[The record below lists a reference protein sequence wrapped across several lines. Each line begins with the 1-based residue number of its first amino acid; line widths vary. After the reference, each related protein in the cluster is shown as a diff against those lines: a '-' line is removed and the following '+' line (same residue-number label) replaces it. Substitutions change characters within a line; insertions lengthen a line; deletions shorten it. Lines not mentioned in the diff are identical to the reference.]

1 MADGARGVPL
11 HTRILGGM
19 VLGVVVGLLANLA
32 APTVGDLGGW
42 TGTLDRTFA
51 LVGDLFLRALKLI
64 AVPIV
69 LFSLIL
75 GAASLDDVRKLS
87 RIGTRTVAIYL
98 TTTAAAVSIGLALA
112 NLTRPGAF
120 LGADLR
126 DRLAAEGAA
135 GVGARIE
142 KAGGVS
148 TDLWSAVRNLVPENP
163 FAALATAEMLQVV
176 IVAMLVGLMLVRIPK
191 EKSEPVLRVVD
202 GLNEVVLE
210 LVQVVMRAAPVAVF
224 CLVARVVAQMGIDVL
239 GALAVYALT
248 VVTGLAIVLFVVY
261 GGLLRLLTPVG
272 MGTFLRAIAP
282 AQLLAFSSSSSNATL
297 PLTMRCVRENLGVDD
312 EVASFVLPLGST
324 VNMDGTA
331 LYQGV
336 ATLFIAQLYGIDLT
350 WTDQATVVVTA
361 TLASIGTAGV
371 PGVGLVML
379 VMVLQSIGIPQ
390 EAMAGGLAIIFGID
404 RILDMC
410 RTVINITGDCMVA
423 VVIGHLE
430 GGLRPPGSEA

>member
-1 MADGARGVPL
+1 MPL
-11 HTRILGGM
+11 HGRILAGM
-19 VLGVVVGLLANLA
+19 LLGVVVGLAANLA
-32 APTVGDLGGW
+32 APTLGELGGW
-42 TGTLDRTFA
+42 TGTLDRA
-51 LVGDLFLRALKLI
+51 LGLVGDLFLRALKLI

-69 LFSLIL
+69 LFSLVL

-87 RIGTRTVAIYL
+87 RIGSRTIAIYL

-112 NLTRPGAF
+112 NVTQPGTH

-126 DRLAAEGAA
+126 DRLAAEGAE
-135 GVGARIE
+135 GVGERIA
-142 KAGGVS
+142 KTGTPT

-163 FAALATAEMLQVV
+163 FAALAQADMLQVV
-176 IVAMLVGLMLVRIPK
+176 IVALLVGLMLVRIPQ
-191 EKSEPVLRVVD
+191 EKAEPVLRVVD

-210 LVQVVMRAAPVAVF
+210 LVQVVMRAAPLAVF
-224 CLVARVVAQMGIDVL
+224 CLVARVVAQMGVDVL

-248 VVTGLAIVLFVVY
+248 VVGGLAIVMLGVY
-261 GGLLRLLTPVG
+261 AGLLRLLTPVSVSA
-272 MGTFLRAIAP
+272 FLRAIAP

-297 PLTMRCVRENLGVDD
+297 PLTMRCVKENLGVDD

-336 ATLFIAQLYGIDLT
+336 ATVFIAQLYGIDLT
-350 WTDQATVVVTA
+350 WTDQATVVLTA

-379 VMVLQSIGIPQ
+379 VMVLQSVGIPE

-410 RTVINITGDCMVA
+410 RTVINVTGDCVVA

-430 GGLRPPGSEA
+430 GGLRPPADAP